1 MLRRLDEIRRY
12 TIDAEDGEIGRC
24 HDFLFDDR
32 QWTIRYMVADTR
44 KWLPGRKVLVSPISL
59 GFPGLVDNHIP
70 VRLTREQIKQS
81 PPLEADQPV
90 SKEYEGRYF
99 GFYQWPAY
107 WVGPYPWGAF
117 REPRELYG
125 QPPVQPAGE
134 TDIQPND
141 NHLRSVN
148 EVSGYRIQ
156 AMDDEIGHVEDFLAD
171 DRVWSI
177 RYLVVDTRNWLPG
190 RKVLVARDW
199 LENVSWADRT
209 VYVNLTRDKI
219 KESPEY
225 DPGMLVD
232 RQYETRVYAYYGKQP
247 YWHGHGNEEA

>member
-12 TIDAEDGEIGRC
+12 VIDAEDGEIGRC

-59 GFPGLVDNHIP
+59 GVPGLMNDRMP
-70 VRLTREQIKQS
+70 VKLTREQIKQS

-90 SKEYEGRYF
+90 SQEYESRYF
-99 GFYQWPAY
+99 DFYQWPVY

-117 REPRELYG
+117 QEPRELYG
-125 QPPVQPAGE
+125 QSPAPPTGE
-134 TDIQPND
+134 TKTQPND

-148 EVSGYRIQ
+148 EVSSYHIQ
-156 AMDDEIGHVEDFLAD
+156 AVDDEIGHVEDFLAD
-171 DRVWSI
+171 DKTWTI
-177 RYLVVDTRNWLPG
+177 RYLVVDTRSWLPG
-190 RKVLVARDW
+190 RKVLIARNWIED
-199 LENVSWADRT
+199 VSWTDRK

-219 KESPEY
+219 KESPPY
-225 DPGMLVD
+225 DPATLVD
-232 RQYETRVYAYYGKQP
+232 RQYEEKLYEYFGRLP
-247 YWHGHGNEEA
+247 YWREGSPS

>member
-12 TIDAEDGEIGRC
+12 VIDAEDGEIGRC
-24 HDFLFDDR
+24 NDFLFDDR

-59 GFPGLVDNHIP
+59 GFPGLMNNRIP

-90 SKEYEGRYF
+90 SQEYESRYF
-99 GFYQWPAY
+99 DFYQWPTY
-107 WVGPYPWGAF
+107 WGGPYPWGAF
-117 REPRELYG
+117 KEPRGLYG
-125 QPPVQPAGE
+125 QPLVQPTGE
-134 TDIQPND
+134 EKTQPKD
-141 NHLRSVN
+141 NHLRSTN
-148 EVSGYRIQ
+148 EVSGYHIQ
-156 AMDDEIGHVEDFLAD
+156 AHDDEIGHVEDFLAD
-171 DRVWSI
+171 DEIWAI

-199 LENVSWADRT
+199 FEDVSWTERK

-219 KESPEY
+219 KNSPSY
-225 DPGMLVD
+225 DSDMLVD
-232 RQYETRVYAYYGKQP
+232 RQYEGILYDYYGKTP
-247 YWHGHGNEEA
+247 YWKNETSSP